1 MGNITTIILKQ
12 NQDSYELTEQN
23 KRKNT
28 KLLPSKC
35 KPRDQI
41 NKCSQNASKREQIE
55 KKNRF
60 CIKETNLIT
69 IAKKKNT
76 KTKGLFYF
84 NKNYQFLKKI
94 VIALVALPMS
104 YSKKKV

>member
-1 MGNITTIILKQ
+1 MGRKNQLKKSAEREKKQ
-12 NQDSYELTEQN
+12 IQN
-23 KRKNT
+23 KKKIQNFFHLNVTQET
-28 KLLPSKC
+28 KLTKAAKMLQ
-35 KPRDQI
+35 RE
-41 NKCSQNASKREQIE
+41 NKQ

-94 VIALVALPMS
+94 VIALVAPPMS

>member
-1 MGNITTIILKQ
+1 LTKAAKMLQRENKQ
-12 NQDSYELTEQN
+12 
-23 KRKNT
+23 
-28 KLLPSKC
+28 
-35 KPRDQI
+35 
-41 NKCSQNASKREQIE
+41 

-94 VIALVALPMS
+94 VIALCHAVKKYEKDL
-104 YSKKKV
+104 YS